1 MRIFFI
7 VTCAV
12 NYAMDKNP
20 ISRYAL
26 AQKMHLTRPESLFPL
41 FASVTTLPGI
51 GARLGAIMEKR
62 IGASVLDVLRHAPV
76 GLIDRRARPA
86 LSEIVSGQL
95 ITVELIVTKHDITP
109 RHLSRPSRILAE
121 NETGE
126 VELVFFKADPS
137 FLQRALPIGERR
149 IISGTAEIFQGRVQ
163 IAHPDY
169 MLSPADRDQLPLLEA
184 IYPLSAGLKGKTLRK
199 AIQAAIPKVAPQ
211 EEWIDEA
218 LMRQK
223 GWPDFASAMARL
235 HAPETLDDLSPNH
248 SVRERLAFDELLA
261 NQLALALIREQTA
274 ITGKGKPVKGHGRL
288 RDALLAQ
295 LPFALTGAQRRV
307 LDEIAAD
314 QAGDLRMLRLVQG
327 DVGSGKTLVALM
339 AMLNAVETG
348 KQAVLLAPTEILA
361 KQHYKTISSLLEALK
376 IPVGLLVGG
385 AKTKAK
391 TQMLEAMAS
400 GDIAIVIGTHALLT
414 DDVHFADLGLAVVDE
429 QHRFGVKQRM
439 SLSAKGDDCD
449 VLVMTA
455 TPIPRTLSMTA
466 YGDLQSSIIDEKPPG
481 RKEIDTAIIG
491 LDRIAEIVEKLR
503 ARLSPDFRAYWICPL
518 VEESDKSDITAAEE
532 RFETLKQALPQA
544 NPQLIH
550 GRMKADEKAHIM
562 QQFQSGASQLL
573 VATTVIEVGVDV
585 PEAGIMIIEHA
596 ERFGLAQLHQL
607 RGRVGR
613 GSAKSACLLAYQGPL
628 SETATARLKI
638 MRESNDGFRLA
649 EEDLRLRGPGEILGQ
664 RQSGMPEFAL
674 VDLAEHA
681 AFIPIARAA
690 AESIIQEYPDLKSEK
705 ADKYRLLLSLF
716 QRDNAI
722 TFLTSG

>member
-1 MRIFFI
+1 
-7 VTCAV
+7 
-12 NYAMDKNP
+12 
-20 ISRYAL
+20 
-26 AQKMHLTRPESLFPL
+26 MHLIRPSSLFPL

-51 GARLGAIMEKR
+51 GTRLGAIMEKR
-62 IGASVLDVLRHAPV
+62 IGTTVLDLLRHAPV

-86 LSEIVSGQL
+86 ICDINSGQL
-95 ITVELIVTKHDITP
+95 VTIDVLITKHDISP
-109 RHLSRPSRILAE
+109 RHVSRPSRILAE

-126 VELVFFKADPS
+126 IELVFFKADPN
-137 FLQRALPIGERR
+137 FIQRTLPLGERR

-163 IAHPDY
+163 ISHPDY
-169 MLSPADRDQLPLLEA
+169 VVGLADAKTLPLLEPV
-184 IYPLSAGLKGKTLRK
+184 YPLSAGLKGKTLRK
-199 AIQAAIPKVAPQ
+199 AISAAIPKIAPQ
-211 EEWIDEA
+211 EEWIDQA
-218 LMRQK
+218 LIAQK
-223 GWPDFASAMARL
+223 NWPDFASAMAQL
-235 HAPETLDDLSPNH
+235 HAPQTEEELEPTHPIK
-248 SVRERLAFDELLA
+248 ERLAYDELLA
-261 NQLALALIREQTA
+261 NQLALALIRSQTA
-274 ITGKGKPVKGHGRL
+274 QTAKGTPITGDGHL
-288 RDALLAQ
+288 RDALTTKLPFSLTSAQ
-295 LPFALTGAQRRV
+295 LRV
-307 LDEIAAD
+307 LDEIYRD
-314 QAGDLRMLRLVQG
+314 QASDLRMLRLVQG

-339 AMLNAVETG
+339 AMLNAIECG

-361 KQHYKTISSLLEALK
+361 KQHHKTISQLLESLQ
-376 IPVGLLVGG
+376 IPVGLLTGG
-385 AKTKAK
+385 PKTKAK
-391 TQMLEAMAS
+391 TSLLAGLAS
-400 GDIAIVIGTHALLT
+400 GAVPLMVGTHALLT

-439 SLSAKGDDCD
+439 SLSAKGNDCD

-481 RKEIDTAIIG
+481 RQEIDTAIIS

-503 ARLSPDFRAYWICPL
+503 SRLSSDFRAYWICPL

-532 RFETLKQALPQA
+532 RFASLKALLPEA
-544 NPQLIH
+544 NPQLLH
-550 GRMKADEKAHIM
+550 GRMKADEKAQIM
-562 QQFQSGASQLL
+562 AEFQSGASQLL

-638 MRESNDGFRLA
+638 MRESNDGFALA

-674 VDLAEHA
+674 VDLATHGDLIPHA
-681 AFIPIARAA
+681 RRAA
-690 AESIIQEYPDLKSEK
+690 EAIVQNAPDL
-705 ADKYRLLLSLF
+705 AGDAAQKYRLLLSLF
-716 QRDNAI
+716 ERDNAI
-722 TFLTSG
+722 KFLASG

>member
-1 MRIFFI
+1 
-7 VTCAV
+7 
-12 NYAMDKNP
+12 
-20 ISRYAL
+20 
-26 AQKMHLTRPESLFPL
+26 MHLTRPASLFPL

-62 IGASVLDVLRHAPV
+62 IGATVIDVLRHAPV

-86 LSEIVSGQL
+86 LDDVQSGQL
-95 ITVELIVTKHDITP
+95 ITIEVLITKHDISP
-109 RHLSRPSRILAE
+109 RHISRPSRIQAE

-126 VELVFFKADPS
+126 VELVFFKADAR
-137 FLQRALPIGERR
+137 FLERTLPLGERR
-149 IISGTAEIFQGRVQ
+149 IISGTAELYQGRVQ
-163 IAHPDY
+163 MAHPDY
-169 MLSPADRDQLPLLEA
+169 ILSPAELAQLPLIEP
-184 IYPLSAGLKGKTLRK
+184 IYPLSAGLKAKTLRK
-199 AIQAAIPKVAPQ
+199 AIQAALPKLVAQ
-211 EEWIDEA
+211 TEWIDTA
-218 LMRQK
+218 LLKQK
-223 GWPDFASAMARL
+223 NWPDFATAMNAL
-235 HAPETLDDLSPNH
+235 HHPQTPDDLAPSH
-248 SVRERLAFDELLA
+248 QARERLAFDELFA
-261 NQLALALIREQTA
+261 NQLALALIRRETSL
-274 ITGKGKPVKGHGRL
+274 TGKGKPVAGDGRL
-288 RDALLAQ
+288 RDQLSSH
-295 LPFALTGAQRRV
+295 LPFSLTNAQKRV
-307 LDEIAAD
+307 LDEIYHD
-314 QAGDLRMLRLVQG
+314 QSGDLRMLRLVQG

-339 AMLNAVETG
+339 AMLNAVECG

-361 KQHYKTISSLLEALK
+361 KQHYQTIAKYLDALQ

-391 TQMLEAMAS
+391 TSLLDAMAS
-400 GDIAIVIGTHALLT
+400 GAVPLVIGTHALLT
-414 DDVHFADLGLAVVDE
+414 DDVTFADLGLAVVDE

-439 SLSAKGDDCD
+439 SLSAKGADCD

-481 RKEIDTAIIG
+481 RKEIETAVIN

-503 ARLSPDFRAYWICPL
+503 HRLSGDFRAYWICPL

-532 RFETLKQALPQA
+532 RFASLQAALPHT
-544 NPQLIH
+544 NPTLVH
-550 GRMKADEKAHIM
+550 GRMKADEKAEAM
-562 QQFQSGASQLL
+562 AKFQSGESQLL

-613 GSAKSACLLAYQGPL
+613 GSAQSACLLAYQGPL

-664 RQSGMPEFAL
+664 RQSGMPEFAM
-674 VDLAEHA
+674 VDLAYHGDL
-681 AFIPIARAA
+681 IPIARR
-690 AESIIQEYPDLKSEK
+690 L
-705 ADKYRLLLSLF
+705 ADDIVERSPELAGEDCEKYRLLLSLF
-716 QRDNAI
+716 ERDNAI
-722 TFLTSG
+722 KFLASG

>member
-1 MRIFFI
+1 
-7 VTCAV
+7 
-12 NYAMDKNP
+12 
-20 ISRYAL
+20 
-26 AQKMHLTRPESLFPL
+26 MHLTRPTSLFPL

-62 IGASVLDVLRHAPV
+62 IGATVLDVLRHAPV
-76 GLIDRRARPA
+76 GLVDRRARPHLDA
-86 LSEIVSGQL
+86 VTSGQL
-95 ITVELIVTKHDITP
+95 ITVELLITKHDITP

-126 VELVFFKADPS
+126 VELVFFKADS
-137 FLQRALPIGERR
+137 NFLLRSLPLGERR

-169 MLSPADRDQLPLLEA
+169 IIAPADIAQLPLLEP

-199 AIQAAIPKVAPQ
+199 AIQAAVPKVTPQ
-211 EEWIDEA
+211 PEWIDET
-218 LMRQK
+218 LMKQK
-223 GWPDFASAMARL
+223 HWPDFASAMAHL
-235 HAPETLDDLSPNH
+235 HAPETPEALLPEH
-248 SVRERLAFDELLA
+248 PVRERLAYDELLA
-261 NQLALALIREQTA
+261 NQLALALIRQETA
-274 ITGKGKPVKGHGRL
+274 LAGKGKPVKGDGRL
-288 RDALLAQ
+288 RAKLATQ
-295 LPFALTGAQRRV
+295 LPFRLTGAQSRV
-307 LDEIAAD
+307 LDEIYDD

-348 KQAVLLAPTEILA
+348 RQAVLLAPTEILA
-361 KQHYKTISSLLEALK
+361 KQHYKTISTLLDALQ

-391 TQMLEAMAS
+391 TQMLAAMAA
-400 GDIAIVIGTHALLT
+400 GDIPVIIGTHALLT
-414 DDVHFADLGLAVVDE
+414 DDVQFADLGLAVVDE

-439 SLSAKGDDCD
+439 SLSAKGADCD

-481 RKEIDTAIIG
+481 REDIDTAIIS

-503 ARLSPDFRAYWICPL
+503 SRLGPDFRAYWICPL
-518 VEESDKSDITAAEE
+518 VEESDKSDVTAAEE
-532 RFETLKQALPQA
+532 RFATLQAALPHT
-544 NPQLIH
+544 NPQLVH
-550 GRMKADEKAHIM
+550 GRMKADEKEAVM
-562 QQFQSGASQLL
+562 AQFQSGQSQLL

-613 GSAKSACLLAYQGPL
+613 GSTKSACLLAYQGPL

-638 MRESNDGFRLA
+638 MRETNDGFRLA

-664 RQSGMPEFAL
+664 RQSGMPEFAM
-674 VDLAEHA
+674 VDLAAHA
-681 AFIPIARAA
+681 HLISYARDA
-690 AESIIQEYPDLKSEK
+690 AEKIIAATPTLEGEK

-716 QRDNAI
+716 ERDNAI
-722 TFLTSG
+722 KFLASG

>member
-1 MRIFFI
+1 
-7 VTCAV
+7 
-12 NYAMDKNP
+12 
-20 ISRYAL
+20 
-26 AQKMHLTRPESLFPL
+26 MHLTRPASLFPL

-62 IGASVLDVLRHAPV
+62 IGATVIDVLRHAPV

-86 LSEIVSGQL
+86 LDDVQSGQL
-95 ITVELIVTKHDITP
+95 ITIEVLITKHDISP
-109 RHLSRPSRILAE
+109 RHISRPSRIQAE

-126 VELVFFKADPS
+126 VELVFFKADARY
-137 FLQRALPIGERR
+137 LERTLPLGERR
-149 IISGTAEIFQGRVQ
+149 IISGTAELYQGRVQ
-163 IAHPDY
+163 MAHPDY
-169 MLSPADRDQLPLLEA
+169 ILSPADIAQLPLIEP
-184 IYPLSAGLKGKTLRK
+184 IYPLSAGLKAKTLRK
-199 AIQAAIPKVAPQ
+199 AIQAALPKLAAQ
-211 EEWIDEA
+211 TEWIDTA
-218 LMRQK
+218 ILKQK
-223 GWPDFASAMARL
+223 NWPDFATAMHAL
-235 HAPETLDDLSPNH
+235 HNPQTPDDLAPSH
-248 SVRERLAFDELLA
+248 QVRERLAFDELLA
-261 NQLALALIREQTA
+261 NQLALSLIRRETSL
-274 ITGKGKPVKGHGRL
+274 TGKGKPVAGDGRL
-288 RDALLAQ
+288 RDQLLSN
-295 LPFALTGAQRRV
+295 LPFALTTAQNRV
-307 LDEIAAD
+307 LDEIYHD
-314 QAGDLRMLRLVQG
+314 QSGDLRMLRLVQG

-339 AMLNAVETG
+339 AMLNAVECG

-361 KQHYKTISSLLEALK
+361 KQHYQTIAKYLEALQ

-391 TQMLEAMAS
+391 TSLLDAMAA
-400 GDIAIVIGTHALLT
+400 GAVPVIVGTHALLT
-414 DDVHFADLGLAVVDE
+414 DDVTFADLGLAVVDE

-439 SLSAKGDDCD
+439 SLSAKGADCD

-481 RKEIDTAIIG
+481 RKEIETAAIN

-503 ARLSPDFRAYWICPL
+503 HRLSDDFRAYWICPL

-532 RFETLKQALPQA
+532 RFASLQAALPHA
-544 NPQLIH
+544 NPTLVH
-550 GRMKADEKAHIM
+550 GRMKADEKAEAM
-562 QQFQSGASQLL
+562 AKFQSGESQLL

-613 GSAKSACLLAYQGPL
+613 GSAQSACLLAYQGPL

-664 RQSGMPEFAL
+664 RQSGMPEFAM
-674 VDLAEHA
+674 VDLAYHGDL
-681 AFIPIARAA
+681 IPLARR
-690 AESIIQEYPDLKSEK
+690 L
-705 ADKYRLLLSLF
+705 ADDIVETSPELAGEDCEKYRLLLSLF
-716 QRDNAI
+716 ERDNAI
-722 TFLTSG
+722 KFLASG

>member
-1 MRIFFI
+1 
-7 VTCAV
+7 
-12 NYAMDKNP
+12 
-20 ISRYAL
+20 
-26 AQKMHLTRPESLFPL
+26 MHLTRPASLFPL

-62 IGASVLDVLRHAPV
+62 IGATVIDVLRHAPV

-86 LSEIVSGQL
+86 LDDVQSGQL
-95 ITVELIVTKHDITP
+95 ITIEVLITKHDISP
-109 RHLSRPSRILAE
+109 RHISRPSRIQAE

-126 VELVFFKADPS
+126 VELVFFKADAR
-137 FLQRALPIGERR
+137 FLERTLPLGERR
-149 IISGTAEIFQGRVQ
+149 IISGTAELYQGRVQ
-163 IAHPDY
+163 MAHPDY
-169 MLSPADRDQLPLLEA
+169 ILSPADIAQLPLLEPV
-184 IYPLSAGLKGKTLRK
+184 YPLSAGLKAKTLRK
-199 AIQAAIPKVAPQ
+199 AIQAALPKLAAQ
-211 EEWIDEA
+211 TEWIDTA
-218 LMRQK
+218 LLKQK
-223 GWPDFASAMARL
+223 NWPDFATAMNAL
-235 HAPETLDDLSPNH
+235 HNPQTPDDLAPSH
-248 SVRERLAFDELLA
+248 QARERLAFDELLA
-261 NQLALALIREQTA
+261 NQLALALIRRETA
-274 ITGKGKPVKGHGRL
+274 LTGKGKPVAGDGRL
-288 RDALLAQ
+288 RDQLSSN
-295 LPFALTGAQRRV
+295 LPFALTNAQKRV
-307 LDEIAAD
+307 LDEIYHD
-314 QAGDLRMLRLVQG
+314 QSGDLRMLRLVQG

-339 AMLNAVETG
+339 AMLNAVECG

-361 KQHYKTISSLLEALK
+361 KQHYQTIAKYLEALQ

-391 TQMLEAMAS
+391 TSLLDAMAS
-400 GDIAIVIGTHALLT
+400 GAVPVIIGTHALLT
-414 DDVHFADLGLAVVDE
+414 DDVTFADLGLAVVDE

-439 SLSAKGDDCD
+439 SLSAKGADCD

-481 RKEIDTAIIG
+481 RKEIETAVIN

-503 ARLSPDFRAYWICPL
+503 HRLSGDFRAYWICPL

-532 RFETLKQALPQA
+532 RFASLQAALPHT
-544 NPQLIH
+544 NPTLVH
-550 GRMKADEKAHIM
+550 GRMKADEKAEAM
-562 QQFQSGASQLL
+562 AKFQSGESQLL

-613 GSAKSACLLAYQGPL
+613 GSAQSACLLAYQGPL

-664 RQSGMPEFAL
+664 RQSGMPEFAM
-674 VDLAEHA
+674 VDLAYHGDL
-681 AFIPIARAA
+681 IPLARR
-690 AESIIQEYPDLKSEK
+690 L
-705 ADKYRLLLSLF
+705 ADDIVERSPELAGEDCEKYRLLLSLF
-716 QRDNAI
+716 ERDNAI
-722 TFLTSG
+722 KFLASG